1 MANEPG
7 WIAGAGLA
15 EINACASG
23 HLQPVGRTAF
33 FQEHLDVAVTVDQ
46 RLGSIGR
53 TLPVAT
59 HQAVDRQAAGH
70 VVRAGQPHP
79 KRQVRRPFAAHRLD
93 HVPVDVDPMPAD
105 ADAGEGVEQIVAGE
119 VRERRGRPAAG
130 ARLPAPMTALVE
142 SSSAPA
148 QFAFDH
154 GALGAAAGRFAFVVS
169 GAAPWVERGTGALA
183 AAVLDQARTA
193 LPAAKVPEV
202 KVDFPAVLRRAG
214 LSDDEQGRVD
224 KTINLLHTLPAETP
238 IEVRRQIVGAS
249 LSAFGIPVDQIIES
263 AALHLRAL
271 DRHIK
276 EGQKQTQT
284 LLEQSNRRL
293 AELEQEVA
301 RVKQVMQEQLGLQQG
316 LTTACNMQKLRVQEV
331 LEFFGR
337 ESLDRVAQT
346 SVKLRDKLQEP

>member
-1 MANEPG
+1 M
-7 WIAGAGLA
+7 
-15 EINACASG
+15 
-23 HLQPVGRTAF
+23 
-33 FQEHLDVAVTVDQ
+33 
-46 RLGSIGR
+46 
-53 TLPVAT
+53 
-59 HQAVDRQAAGH
+59 
-70 VVRAGQPHP
+70 
-79 KRQVRRPFAAHRLD
+79 
-93 HVPVDVDPMPAD
+93 
-105 ADAGEGVEQIVAGE
+105 
-119 VRERRGRPAAG
+119 
-130 ARLPAPMTALVE
+130 
-142 SSSAPA
+142 
-148 QFAFDH
+148 
-154 GALGAAAGRFAFVVS
+154 
-169 GAAPWVERGTGALA
+169 
-183 AAVLDQARTA
+183 
-193 LPAAKVPEV
+193 
-202 KVDFPAVLRRAG
+202 LRRAG

-337 ESLDRVAQT
+337 EALDKVAQT